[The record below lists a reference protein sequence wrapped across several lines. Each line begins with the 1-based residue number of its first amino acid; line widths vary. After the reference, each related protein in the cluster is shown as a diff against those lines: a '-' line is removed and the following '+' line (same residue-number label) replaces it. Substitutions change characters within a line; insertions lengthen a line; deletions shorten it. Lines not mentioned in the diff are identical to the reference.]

1 MKELTK
7 YLPGITNDEK
17 MQSFIEAKKQV
28 WLSFEVVVKIQKK
41 ILDKKFE
48 FSNTSS
54 AELFYIL
61 TRFKGNS
68 Y

>member
-17 MQSFIEAKKQV
+17 MQTFIEAKKQV
-28 WLSFEVVVKIQKK
+28 WLSFEVVLKIQKK

-48 FSNTSS
+48 FSNTSN

-61 TRFKGNS
+61 TRFKANS